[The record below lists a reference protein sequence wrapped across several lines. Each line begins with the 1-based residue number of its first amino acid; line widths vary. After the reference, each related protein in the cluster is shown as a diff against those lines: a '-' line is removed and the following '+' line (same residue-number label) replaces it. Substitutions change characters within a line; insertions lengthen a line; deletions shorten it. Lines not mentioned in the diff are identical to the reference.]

1 VEAGQS
7 PEDSFVW
14 HSPNLNSYKRHN
26 IEESLE
32 GSGLEQRVPQPP
44 AICFVDLTGYA
55 PPNRG
60 ARRRGRRS
68 GRGAAGRSGERHF
81 TAIASLEKVNSTA
94 PSSGSRSVAGTP
106 AIRCCS
112 TWAWVVPGAGGFA
125 TRSQFEPLEQHFT
138 VVSWDEPGTG
148 KSIGAVPLDQL
159 TKERFVQDGRALTEL
174 LRQRFGQQRI
184 ICTECPGP
192 AFSASG

>member
-1 VEAGQS
+1 MGAGQS

-14 HSPNLNSYKRHN
+14 HRPNLNSYKRHN

-81 TAIASLEKVNSTA
+81 TASRRPGCERARGWRHVLFPTAEDGSARGRGIDAKPVAYGTSGEGLKAPRQPGLAPRLACAPRGGYCARVSSLSLLQAPNVSLFPTA
-94 PSSGSRSVAGTP
+94 
-106 AIRCCS
+106 
-112 TWAWVVPGAGGFA
+112 
-125 TRSQFEPLEQHFT
+125 
-138 VVSWDEPGTG
+138 
-148 KSIGAVPLDQL
+148 
-159 TKERFVQDGRALTEL
+159 TK
-174 LRQRFGQQRI
+174 
-184 ICTECPGP
+184 
-192 AFSASG
+192 